1 VNDYIHGFGTAEEQ
15 RLWTQAEVL
24 AGPVFAHLP
33 LIEHG
38 RLLELGCGVGAELDQ
53 IHRRRPD
60 LELIGVELSASHAA
74 AAGRRVGGSAGV
86 AQADATRLPLPD
98 RCVDQAI
105 TIWVLEH
112 VPDPGAVVAEALR
125 VLRPGGTLVCTEVDN
140 DTFAFHPALP
150 AISEWW
156 DRFNRVQ
163 QDGGGDPFV
172 GRRLATIARDAGA
185 EVLDERD
192 IAVVA
197 TQAEPERRGVL
208 IDYIADL
215 LASGARTMIAAGAV
229 DADEL
234 LALEDDLDRARNDP
248 AVGWE
253 YHAVQMTCRPGGGAG
268 TKVTP

>member
-1 VNDYIHGFGTAEEQ
+1 MSDYIHGFGTEEEQ
-15 RLWTQAEVL
+15 RLWAQAEVL

-60 LELIGVELSASHAA
+60 LELIGVELSPTHAA
-74 AAGRRVGGSAGV
+74 AARRRVGGIAGV
-86 AQADATRLPLPD
+86 VRADATRLPLPD
-98 RCVDQAI
+98 GSVDQAV
-105 TIWVLEH
+105 TVWVLEH
-112 VPDPGAVVAEALR
+112 VPDPDAVVGEALR

-156 DRFNRVQ
+156 ERFNRVQ

-172 GRRLATIARDAGA
+172 GRRLARIARDAGA

-192 IAVVA
+192 VAVVA
-197 TQAEPERRGVL
+197 SRAEPDRRSVL

-229 DADEL
+229 HASEL
-234 LALEDDLDRARNDP
+234 VALEEDLDRARRDP
-248 AVGWE
+248 SIGWE
-253 YHAVQMTCRPGGGAG
+253 YHAVQMVCRPGSA
-268 TKVTP
+268 